1 MQQRRA
7 RTIGRAFGLFAPALG
22 LIAGCAGSSTTPVS
36 GAGGTSGGAGAGA
49 IDGGAGGTSRDGGAG
64 GQSAGDA
71 AVSACSANVTA
82 QILAN
87 QSVVLAGDSCADV
100 PAGSTQYDGVISGA
114 GTLRFR
120 ALGGAGTLILTADS
134 TFALPP
140 SQQTETATETK
151 SPTDPNHVHY
161 FSIATPNPPAVFV
174 EPGVTLQLGTSS
186 STTGT
191 IGSYIPNTNGTTI
204 NLDNMQIDGTLA
216 LPSGPVQR
224 LGIISGTGV
233 ITRPAVGTTGGTLFM
248 VGDNPFSGVYSQ
260 FFGGYF
266 GSDHVLFSLPNA
278 TIFSNESFIVAAPE
292 GQFGATATHLLTFPQ
307 TIWESHYGDDINTNS
322 GRIVFAGVYSYSNSG
337 DPLNPSLSDP
347 RLNTMLVQNVAGS
360 PTGGNNSSFRG
371 INIEGGTTEWGDG
384 TTATFFLPAAPS
396 PAAPDSTVKN
406 AYINL
411 HNGAT
416 LVFNY
421 NSRYTCDVGITGGGG
436 GPRADGSVGAG
447 NLTIAGTAG
456 NDAVLTMP
464 QNYNGI
470 TTIGAGATLQLGSGA
485 PVQATRATVGAPTTA
500 EPHGAV
506 TGTAMVASYSGDSSL
521 LIAESPAG
529 AATDAIV
536 NDGRLLVN
544 NTTTAITLSHV
555 SGAGTVTQIGP
566 ASLTLMTNTYRGG
579 TEIRG
584 GILFAGDDH
593 ALGSGDVDNRG
604 TLAAAPGQRTIN
616 VRGGYRQGA
625 GGVLRLDGRRGGVVL
640 RIAGRA
646 DLGGQLRLPA
656 RGITVGRRTAMIRA
670 AGGLHGRFRS
680 IVAGDREVA
689 VSYDGTTCY
698 VTPLPSKKHPAAPPL
713 VATAGIER
721 ASTRSGGRRRGRL
734 CDRLAGRQSLITA
747 GNPPAEDSAMPIRHA
762 AFLLAAFSI
771 GAVACVGA
779 ESVPDAGG
787 QTDGNRRT
795 RPGGR
800 RRHWRQRQRR
810 QHRDGGRHR
819 QRRGRQHDGDRRHD
833 RHRRRVRR
841 NSAARRDAPS

>member
-1 MQQRRA
+1 ML
-7 RTIGRAFGLFAPALG
+7 IAPVLSV
-22 LIAGCAGSSTTPVS
+22 LAGCAGSSPARAS
-36 GAGGTSGGAGAGA
+36 GAGGSAGPGAGGSAGPGAGGSAGGASLDGGAGA
-49 IDGGAGGTSRDGGAG
+49 T
-64 GQSAGDA
+64 GDA
-71 AVSACSANVTA
+71 AAPACSANITA

-87 QSVVLAGDSCADV
+87 QSVVLAGDSCVDV
-100 PAGSTQYDGVISGA
+100 PAGSTQYDGVLSGA

-120 ALGGAGTLILTADS
+120 APGGAGTLILTADS
-134 TFALPP
+134 TFTLPA

-161 FSIATPNPPAVFV
+161 FAIQSPNPPAVFV
-174 EPGVTLQLGTSS
+174 EAGVTLQLGTPT

-216 LPSGPVQR
+216 LPSGPVQH
-224 LGIISGTGV
+224 LGIISGAGV
-233 ITRPAVGTTGGTLFM
+233 ITRPSVGTTGGTLFM

-292 GQFGATATHLLTFPQ
+292 GQFGATANHLLKFPQ
-307 TIWESHYGDDINTNS
+307 TIWESHYGDDINTNAGHVIFS
-322 GRIVFAGVYSYSNSG
+322 GVYSYSNSG
-337 DPLNPSLSDP
+337 DPLKPSLSDP
-347 RLNTMLVQNVAGS
+347 RLNIMLVQNVNGS

-384 TTATFFLPAAPS
+384 TTAAFFLPSAPA

-421 NSRYTCDVGITGGGG
+421 NGQYTCNIGITGGGG

-447 NLTIAGTAG
+447 NLTIAAVAG
-456 NDAVLTMP
+456 NYAVLTMP

-485 PVQATRATVGAPTTA
+485 AVQAMRATVGAPTAA

-506 TGTAMVASYSGDSSL
+506 TGTAMVASYTGDSSL
-521 LIAESPAG
+521 LIAESPTG

-566 ASLTLMTNTYRGG
+566 ASLTLMTNSYQGG

-584 GILFAGDDH
+584 GILYAGDDR
-593 ALGSGDVDNRG
+593 ALGAGDVDNRG
-604 TLAAAPGQRTIN
+604 TLAAAPGQATIR
-616 VRGGYRQGA
+616 VGGNYRQGA
-625 GGVLRLDGRRGGVVL
+625 RGVLRLDGGSRVAVL
-640 RIAGRA
+640 RVAGRA
-646 DLGGQLRLPA
+646 ALDGELRLPA
-656 RGITVGRRTAMIRA
+656 RAMTVGRRMPVIRA
-670 AGGLHGRFRS
+670 AGGLRGRFRS
-680 IVAGDREVA
+680 IVMGDREVA
-689 VSYDGTTCY
+689 VSYDGSTCY
-698 VTPLPSKKHPAAPPL
+698 VIARASKKRPAEPPL
-713 VATAGIER
+713 VATA
-721 ASTRSGGRRRGRL
+721 
-734 CDRLAGRQSLITA
+734 D
-747 GNPPAEDSAMPIRHA
+747 
-762 AFLLAAFSI
+762 
-771 GAVACVGA
+771 
-779 ESVPDAGG
+779 
-787 QTDGNRRT
+787 
-795 RPGGR
+795 
-800 RRHWRQRQRR
+800 
-810 QHRDGGRHR
+810 
-819 QRRGRQHDGDRRHD
+819 
-833 RHRRRVRR
+833 
-841 NSAARRDAPS
+841 